1 MATKARTPR
10 TTRRAPS
17 EDVVAATL
25 IPESLDADRIAEDPA
40 ICPFC
45 GSKISRGVCLG
56 CKYVADVD
64 AAKGRV

>member
-1 MATKARTPR
+1 MTTKSRTPR

-17 EDVVAATL
+17 EDAIAATL
-25 IPESLDADRIAEDPA
+25 VPESLDEDRISDDPT

-56 CKYVADVD
+56 CHYVADVD
-64 AAKGRV
+64 AAEGRV